1 MKKHQSFQ
9 KQWMNYPKINP
20 IFNYKMKIKTYAGIP
35 AEYSKL
41 DQSKIVLIPVPY
53 DGTSTWQKG
62 ADKGPDAFLEASENM
77 ELYDIETDSEVYKQG
92 VFLASPIIENTSPE
106 AVVEAVH
113 ETTKAYIKK
122 SKFVTLFG
130 GEHSI
135 SIGSIRAFNE
145 MFENLTVLHI
155 DAHAD
160 LRQTYEG
167 SSCNHA
173 CAVYEASQTTNL
185 IQVGIRSM
193 DSIETTVMDE
203 DKTYFA
209 HEMAMDDNWID
220 SAIDQ
225 MTENVFITL
234 DLDAF
239 DPSIMPSTGTP
250 EPGGLLWYETLEFLK
265 QVFEE
270 KNVVGFDIVELCPKE
285 DNKAPDFLAAKLYYK
300 MLSYKFL
307 NEGVDEDFESNFNE
321 SSNTSGKYSKF
332 KVEDDY

>member
-1 MKKHQSFQ
+1 MKT
-9 KQWMNYPKINP
+9 
-20 IFNYKMKIKTYAGIP
+20 KTYAGIP
-35 AEYSKL
+35 DQFSKL

-62 ADKGPDAFLEASENM
+62 ADKGPDAFLDASANM
-77 ELYDIETDSEVYKQG
+77 ELYDIETDSEVYQQG
-92 VFLASPIIENTSPE
+92 VFLADPVNENTSPE
-106 AVVEAVH
+106 AMVEAVH
-113 ETTKAYIKK
+113 QVTKKYIKK
-122 SKFVTLFG
+122 NKFVTIFG

-135 SIGSIRAFNE
+135 SIGTIRAFHE
-145 MFENLTVLHI
+145 MFDDLTVLHI

-160 LRQTYEG
+160 LRESYEG
-167 SSCNHA
+167 SACNHA

-193 DSIETTVMDE
+193 DAIEKTVMDE
-203 DKTYFA
+203 GKTYFA
-209 HEMAMDDNWID
+209 HEMAQDDSWMD

-225 MTENVFITL
+225 MTDNVFITF

-270 KNVVGFDIVELCPKE
+270 KNVVGFDIVELCPNETEKSS
-285 DNKAPDFLAAKLYYK
+285 DFLAAKLYYK
-300 MLSYKFL
+300 MLSYKFQDQ
-307 NEGVDEDFESNFNE
+307 NIEDDFESNFNE
-321 SSNTSGKYSKF
+321 LTQNTNKFSKNNT
-332 KVEDDY
+332 DDY